1 MMQLNELG
9 PAIGSKRGAKRVG
22 RGDGSGHGTYSGR
35 GSKGQQAH
43 HKGVR
48 LGFEGGQ
55 LPLVKRLPRKRGFT
69 NVFKIEF
76 NVVNVG
82 ALNVFPDGAEV
93 TPAEMHVAGLIR
105 SLSKPTKIL
114 GRGDVDRSLTVK
126 AERFSAAAEEK
137 IKAAKGSVKKA

>member
-1 MMQLNELG
+1 MQLNELG
-9 PAIGSKRGAKRVG
+9 PTIGSKRDSKRVG
-22 RGDGSGHGTYSGR
+22 RGDGSGRGTFSGR
-35 GSKGQQAH
+35 GSKGQKAH

-55 LPLVKRLPRKRGFT
+55 LPLIKRLPRKRGFT
-69 NVFKIEF
+69 NIFRTEF

-93 TPAEMHVAGLIR
+93 TPEEMRGAGLIR

-114 GRGDVDRSLTVK
+114 GRGDVDRSLTVQ
-126 AERFSAAAEEK
+126 AERFSAAAEQK
-137 IKAAKGSVKKA
+137 IKAAKGTVRKA